1 MVKAPVTEREAKVI
15 KPMKERRVMGGVAL
29 AAGVVALAAGAF
41 VLKNVAS
48 AQQKPMVE
56 VPIFEVDPLWPKP
69 LPDEGLLGMSIG
81 VSVDAQDNV
90 WIVHRGSQTL
100 NNNEKG
106 AELNPPIADCC
117 RSAKP
122 VLAFNQD
129 GDLVRSW
136 GGPGQ
141 GYEWPESMHG
151 IHIDYKGN
159 VWLGGNGAKDSQI
172 LKFTQDGKF
181 LLQSGHYGKNA
192 GSNDPENFGR
202 VAQIYID
209 PKTNEGFVADGYRN
223 RRLAVIDPDTGKIK
237 RWWGAYGNKPNDDQQ
252 PPYDPNAAALQ
263 QFRSPV
269 HCVALAKD
277 DLLYVC
283 DRAGDRVQIFKPDGT
298 YVKEAFFN
306 KNTRGPGSTWE
317 IAFSTDPQQRFL
329 YLTDGTN
336 ERVRILQRDT
346 MTELASFGRGGRQP
360 GEFYGVHSIAV
371 DSKGNIYTT
380 ETFEGKRVQRF
391 NYKGMGMV
399 PMGQNQGVVWPKRPA

>member
-1 MVKAPVTEREAKVI
+1 VI
-15 KPMKERRVMGGVAL
+15 KPTKQRRVMGSIAL
-29 AAGVVALAAGAF
+29 AAGVVALAAGVL

-48 AQQKPMVE
+48 AQQKTMVE
-56 VPIFEVDPLWPKP
+56 VPMFEVDPLWPKP
-69 LPDEGLLGMSIG
+69 LPNEGLLGMSIG

-117 RSAKP
+117 RSAAP
-122 VLAFNQD
+122 VLAFNQA

-181 LLQSGHYGKNA
+181 LLQSGHQGKNA

-202 VAQIYID
+202 VAQLYID

-223 RRLAVIDPDTGKIK
+223 RRVAVIDPDTGKIK
-237 RWWGAYGNKPNDDQQ
+237 RWWGAYGNKPNDDQE

-298 YVKEAFFN
+298 FVKEAFFN

-317 IAFSTDPQQRFL
+317 IAFSTDPQQRFI
-329 YLTDGTN
+329 YMTDGTN

-399 PMGQNQGVVWPKRPA
+399 PMGENLGVVWPKRPA

>member
-1 MVKAPVTEREAKVI
+1 MI
-15 KPMKERRVMGGVAL
+15 KLIEQRNLMYGLAI
-29 AAGVVALAAGAF
+29 AAGVAGLASGVA
-41 VLKNVAS
+41 VLQNTAK
-48 AQQKPMVE
+48 AQPAMVE
-56 VPIFEVDPLWPKP
+56 VPMFEVDPLWPKP
-69 LPDEGLLGMSIG
+69 IPGEGLLGMTIG

-90 WIVHRGSQTL
+90 WIVHRGSSTL

-117 RSAKP
+117 RAAAP
-122 VLAFNQD
+122 VLAFNQA
-129 GDLVRSW
+129 GDMVRSW

-141 GYEWPESMHG
+141 GYEWPEGMHG

-159 VWLGGNGAKDSQI
+159 VWLGGNGAKDSHI

-181 LLQSGHYGKNA
+181 LLQSGHQGKNA

-223 RRLAVIDPDTGKIK
+223 RRLAVIDPETGKIK

-252 PPYDPNAAALQ
+252 PAYDPNATALQ
-263 QFRSPV
+263 QYRSPV
-269 HCVALAKD
+269 HCVALAND
-277 DLLYVC
+277 GLLYVC
-283 DRAGDRVQIFKPDGT
+283 DRAGDRVQIFKTDGT
-298 YVKEAFFN
+298 FVKEAFFN
-306 KNTRGPGSTWE
+306 KNTRGAGSTWE

-346 MTELASFGRGGRQP
+346 MTELTSFGRGGRQP

-380 ETFEGKRVQRF
+380 ETFEGKRLQRF

-399 PMGQNQGVVWPKRPA
+399 PAGSNQGVVWPKRPA